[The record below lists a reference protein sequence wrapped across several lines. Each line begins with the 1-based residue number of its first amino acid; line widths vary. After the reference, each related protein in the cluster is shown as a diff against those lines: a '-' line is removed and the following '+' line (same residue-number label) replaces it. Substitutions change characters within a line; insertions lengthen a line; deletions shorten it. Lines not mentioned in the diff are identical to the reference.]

1 MKYNHGYTG
10 WMAKASAEPGQWVL
24 LCYRLPREPSTPRIT
39 VWRNL
44 KRLGVGQLSDGL
56 VTLPADART
65 REQLDWV
72 AEQVIEFGG
81 EASIWLARP
90 ATVAQERQ
98 VAAAMAAA
106 RAQEYEAVIA
116 EATQPTDLDE
126 RARQR
131 MAARLNSEL
140 RRIERR
146 DFFPPVQRDQAQTAV
161 NALTEEAGRP
171 TNVRKAR
178 R

>member
-1 MKYNHGYTG
+1 
-10 WMAKASAEPGQWVL
+10 

-44 KRLGVGQLSDGL
+44 KRLGVGQLADGL

-65 REQLDWV
+65 REQLEWV
-72 AEQVIEFGG
+72 SEQVIESGG

-90 ATVAQERQ
+90 ATLEQERQ
-98 VAAAMAAA
+98 VATAMAAA
-106 RAQEYEAVIA
+106 RAQEYESVTV
-116 EATQPTDLDE
+116 EATQAADLDE

-131 MAARLNSEL
+131 IASRLNAEL

-146 DFFPPVQRDQAQTAV
+146 DFFPPAEREQAQSAV
-161 NALTEEAGRP
+161 NALADGAGRP
-171 TNVRKAR
+171 ITPAKTR

>member
-1 MKYNHGYTG
+1 
-10 WMAKASAEPGQWVL
+10 MAKGTAAQPGSWVL

-44 KRLGVGQLSDGL
+44 KRLGVGQLADGL

-65 REQLDWV
+65 REQLEWV
-72 AEQVIEFGG
+72 SEQVIESGG

-90 ATVAQERQ
+90 ATLEQERQ
-98 VAAAMAAA
+98 VATAMAAA
-106 RAQEYEAVIA
+106 RAQEYESVTV
-116 EATQPTDLDE
+116 EATQAADLDE

-131 MAARLNSEL
+131 IASRLNAEL

-146 DFFPPVQRDQAQTAV
+146 DFFPPAEREQAQSAV
-161 NALTEEAGRP
+161 NALADGAGRP
-171 TNVRKAR
+171 ITPAKTR

>member
-1 MKYNHGYTG
+1 
-10 WMAKASAEPGQWVL
+10 MAKGTNREHGEWVL

-44 KRLGVGQLSDGL
+44 KRLGVGQLADGL

-90 ATVAQERQ
+90 ATYAQERL
-98 VAAAMAAA
+98 VAAAMADA
-106 RAQEYEAVIA
+106 RIHEYEAVAVEAAAGA
-116 EATQPTDLDE
+116 ELDE
-126 RARQR
+126 RARPR
-131 MAARLNSEL
+131 LASRLNAEL

-146 DFFPPVQRDQAQTAV
+146 DFFPPAEREQAQLAV
-161 NALTEEAGRP
+161 NALLDP
-171 TNVRKAR
+171 TASKATLRRAR

>member
-1 MKYNHGYTG
+1 M
-10 WMAKASAEPGQWVL
+10 

-44 KRLGVGQLSDGL
+44 KRLGVGQLADGL

-65 REQLDWV
+65 REQLEWV
-72 AEQVIEFGG
+72 SEQVIESGG

-90 ATVAQERQ
+90 ATLEQERQ
-98 VAAAMAAA
+98 VATAMAAA
-106 RAQEYEAVIA
+106 RAQEYESVTV
-116 EATQPTDLDE
+116 EATQAADLDE

-131 MAARLNSEL
+131 IASRLNAEL

-146 DFFPPVQRDQAQTAV
+146 DFFPPAEREQAQSAV
-161 NALTEEAGRP
+161 NALADGAGRP
-171 TNVRKAR
+171 ITPAKTR

>member
-1 MKYNHGYTG
+1 
-10 WMAKASAEPGQWVL
+10 MAKGATKEPGEWVL

-44 KRLGVGQLSDGL
+44 KRLGVGQLVDGL

-65 REQLDWV
+65 REQLEWV

-81 EASIWLARP
+81 EASIWLAHP
-90 ATVAQERQ
+90 ATLAQERQ

-106 RAQEYEAVIA
+106 RAQEYEAVTTH
-116 EATQPTDLDE
+116 ATQAADLDLG
-126 RARQR
+126 ARR
-131 MAARLNSEL
+131 RVAARLTAEL

-146 DFFPPVQRDQAQTAV
+146 DFFLPAERERAQQAVTG
-161 NALTEEAGRP
+161 LLEEAPQLTPRRK
-171 TNVRKAR
+171 VRR
-178 R
+178 

>member
-1 MKYNHGYTG
+1 
-10 WMAKASAEPGQWVL
+10 MAKDAAAEPGQWVL

-44 KRLGVGQLSDGL
+44 KRLGVGQLADGL

-65 REQLDWV
+65 REQLEWV

-90 ATVAQERQ
+90 ATFSQERQ
-98 VAAAMAAA
+98 VAAAMATA
-106 RAQEYEAVIA
+106 RAHEYEAVTV
-116 EATQPTDLDE
+116 EANEATDLDE

-131 MAARLNSEL
+131 LMSRLNAEL

-146 DFFPPVQRDQAQTAV
+146 DFFPPPERERAQTAV
-161 NALTEEAGRP
+161 NTLAEPPSRP
-171 TNVRKAR
+171 ATRKRPR